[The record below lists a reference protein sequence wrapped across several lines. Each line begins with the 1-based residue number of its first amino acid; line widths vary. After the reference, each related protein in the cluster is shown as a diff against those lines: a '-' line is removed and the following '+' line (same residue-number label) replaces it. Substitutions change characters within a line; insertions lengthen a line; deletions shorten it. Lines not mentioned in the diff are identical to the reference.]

1 VRCDLAEREISARL
15 DGAGAADSLVDEHL
29 DGCPSCRSFAAAAL
43 RIRETARLE
52 VAVEIPEDLLGS
64 ILEGVESSAAT
75 RTQSRRPQPRR
86 RAGLKTL
93 RPYLA
98 AFVAGAAGAAIVLG
112 GPMPPAPVM
121 AGQIGER
128 LVEASRD
135 VAAYSAEFHITE
147 RNFRPEVPERRF
159 VTEVSYAARESFRA
173 VTRDLSSYPSAQW
186 PRNDLTLAVQEGR
199 WRLDAPLTCPRQALP
214 ACARHGREVESVTG
228 REPFD
233 ADAALPTDMILPLRT
248 LAGTDKVDVVG
259 RSTVGGRR
267 VVQIRLAYRDARPLF
282 AFLQAGGSWRPLFP
296 TDVVTLSLDTE
307 TWFPLAFDVRA
318 NESDERAAW
327 AQAEGIGAEE
337 AGSPIF
343 EVRVEDIEY
352 RPAVGS
358 AAISGPPGEARD
370 GGFVDQPLERV
381 AELAGFAPLV
391 PEELGGMTRYRS
403 GVFSDPG
410 RKGESLVSYS
420 RGLSWLKI
428 RQTRTWSQP
437 SLFGNVSPL
446 AERVELPGHGVAYY
460 EPATETLGR
469 RLSIH
474 AEGVDLYLETNLP
487 AGELFR
493 IAGSLPV
500 RGLQAPEEWSARIW
514 PGGIVRELVSLERA
528 IDEFPYLKVPMKRPE
543 GYQVAAVYLV
553 RTGTAEGVTMYLRR
567 PGMETDGVGIKV
579 HQSPGIGL
587 APPMDPGV
595 QRVRIGGLTA
605 RYSPRRGEVEWV
617 EGGIYNSITYPSADL
632 QALSVMVMSM
642 SPSAREGQ

>member
-1 VRCDLAEREISARL
+1 MRCDLVEREISARL
-15 DGAGAADSLVDEHL
+15 DGAAAVGSPVDEHL

-64 ILEGVESSAAT
+64 ILERVEASAT
-75 RTQSRRPQPRR
+75 RTQSRSPQPRR
-86 RAGLKTL
+86 RAGLKAL
-93 RPYLA
+93 RPYFA
-98 AFVAGAAGAAIVLG
+98 AFVAGAVGAAIVLG

-121 AGQIGER
+121 ASQIGER

-135 VAAYSAEFHITE
+135 VAGYSAEFHITE
-147 RNFRPEVPERRF
+147 RNFRPELPERRF
-159 VTEVSYAARESFRA
+159 VTEVSYGAQESFRA
-173 VTRDLSSYPSAQW
+173 VTRDLSTYPSAQW
-186 PRNDLTLAVQEGR
+186 PRNDLDLAVQEGR

-214 ACARHGREVESVTG
+214 ACARQGREVRSVTG

-248 LAGTDKVDVVG
+248 LAGTDKVEIVG
-259 RSTVGGRR
+259 ESTVGGRAA
-267 VVQIRLAYRDARPLF
+267 VQVRLAYRDARPLF

-318 NESDERAAW
+318 SESDERAAW
-327 AQAEGIGAEE
+327 AQAEGIGPEE
-337 AGSPIF
+337 AGSSIF

-352 RPAVGS
+352 QPAVGS
-358 AAISGPPGEARD
+358 AAISGQPGQVRD
-370 GGFVDQPLERV
+370 AGFVDEPLERV
-381 AELAGFAPLV
+381 EEVAGHAPLV
-391 PEELGGMTRYRS
+391 PVELEGMTRYRS

-410 RKGESLVSYS
+410 RKGESLVSFS

-428 RQTRTWSQP
+428 RQTRAWSQP
-437 SLFGNVSPL
+437 SFFGNVSPL
-446 AERVELPGHGVAYY
+446 AERVELPGNGVAYY

-474 AEGVDLYLETNLP
+474 AQGVDLYLETNLP
-487 AGELFR
+487 AGQLFK

-500 RGLQAPEEWSARIW
+500 RGLQAPEAWSARTW
-514 PGGIVRELVSLERA
+514 PGGIVREFVSLERA
-528 IDEFPYLKVPMKRPE
+528 VDEVPYLKVPMKRPE

-553 RTGTAEGVTMYLRR
+553 RTGAAEGVTMYLRR
-567 PGMETDGVGIKV
+567 PGMETDGVGIRV
-579 HQSPGIGL
+579 HQAPGIGL

-595 QRVRIGGLTA
+595 QKVLIGGLTA
-605 RYSPRRGEVEWV
+605 RYSPRRGEIEWL

-632 QALSVMVMSM
+632 QALTVMVMSM